1 MSHAEAKT
9 VCLLVVV
16 LGSFSS
22 PVVTAVSGFIGDS
35 VILSCSIPESKLEG
49 AAVHWRDDQ
58 GKNVFD
64 IFVITTAEY
73 QAEKY
78 KNRVET
84 FPDEQKKGNVSIR
97 LIGLQKTD
105 EGMFTCTVTG
115 EQYQNETRTKVHVKG
130 VYNLKIFIGKTEI
143 LN

>member
-1 MSHAEAKT
+1 MACRSQT

-35 VILSCSIPESKLEG
+35 VILPCSIPESELEG

-58 GKNVFD
+58 GNKVFD
-64 IFVITTAEY
+64 IFVNTTDEDK
-73 QAEKY
+73 EY